1 MYTSVPTPNTSNDRM
16 ACRLCSKHNP
26 KMKTLRQMKN
36 HDKLHSVFEWLGKNE
51 PTLTESESIS
61 LPCVKQIHQNSH
73 KQDFLPRWKPK
84 CSITKKCSIENCQA
98 ELYTHTTL
106 ASIEQIETF
115 PEERVLGFTISS
127 SSESV
132 GLCKE
137 HYTRM
142 YLHLHPAKLCV
153 VSVARTVSY
162 TLLDSYRMADRTQSY
177 YRART
182 YIKVDRK

>member
-1 MYTSVPTPNTSNDRM
+1 
-16 ACRLCSKHNP
+16 
-26 KMKTLRQMKN
+26 MKTLRKMKN

-61 LPCVKQIHQNSH
+61 LPCVKQIQQNSH

-115 PEERVLGFTISS
+115 LEERVLGFTIGS

-142 YLHLHPAKLCV
+142 YLH
-153 VSVARTVSY
+153 
-162 TLLDSYRMADRTQSY
+162 
-177 YRART
+177 
-182 YIKVDRK
+182 